1 MVDAGLDLGK
11 TALQSLTLL
20 RASDQLAD
28 LGYPL
33 LLSASNKTFL
43 GVVLDLEIGRRREA
57 SLAASSLGAALGC
70 RVMRV
75 HEVGAHRQACD
86 VMAAISRAGAR

>member
-1 MVDAGLDLGK
+1 
-11 TALQSLTLL
+11 
-20 RASDQLAD
+20 LAD

-43 GVVLDLEIGRRREA
+43 GVMLGLEIGQRREA
-57 SLAASSLGAALGC
+57 SIAASALGATLGC

-86 VMAAISRAGAR
+86 AVAAVTRSRHFEGSAA